1 MLVSALT
8 SKARHRLLPD
18 KDTAMTLR
26 AFLLSITAVVPQ
38 VAAAEY
44 EFSAYIGN
52 QTAPSS
58 DIEISGDDV
67 IPDSDFNQ
75 QWVGNSGTWPIYGG
89 FRLTYWQSE
98 TFGYG
103 LDYAHNKVEPKRG
116 REPAGFDNLEF
127 TDGLNTWTI
136 NAYRRWPGVLDGALA
151 DVTPYVGAGV
161 GISLP
166 GVEVRYAGSDT
177 FEYQVTGLAAT
188 WLAGASYPIN
198 DTWSLFGEYKGTY
211 TQNDVDLDGGG
222 TLSSD
227 IFTNAVNIGIS
238 YRF

>member
-1 MLVSALT
+1 
-8 SKARHRLLPD
+8 
-18 KDTAMTLR
+18 MTLR
-26 AFLLSITAVVPQ
+26 MFLISATAILPQ

-44 EFSAYIGN
+44 EISAYAGH

-58 DIEISGDDV
+58 DIVIDGDAV
-67 IPDSDFNQ
+67 IPDSDFRQ
-75 QWVGNSGTWPIYGG
+75 QWVGNSTTWPIYGG
-89 FRLTYWQSE
+89 FRVTYWQSE

-116 REPAGFDNLEF
+116 NEPAGFDNLEF

-136 NAYRRWPGVLDGALA
+136 NAYRRFPDTFTGSGAL
-151 DVTPYVGAGV
+151 DRLTPYVGAGV

-188 WLAGASYPIN
+188 WLAGVSYPID

-211 TQNDVDLDGGG
+211 TQNEVDLDGGG

>member
-1 MLVSALT
+1 MTRLTFITLALVSA
-8 SKARHRLLPD
+8 P
-18 KDTAMTLR
+18 
-26 AFLLSITAVVPQ
+26 V

-44 EFSAYIGN
+44 EISAYTGN

-58 DIEISGDDV
+58 DITISGDDV
-67 IPDSDFNQ
+67 IPDLDFNQ
-75 QWVGNSGTWPIYGG
+75 PWVGNSSTWPIYGG
-89 FRLTYWQSE
+89 FRVTYWQTD
-98 TFGYG
+98 TFGFG

-116 REPAGFDNLEF
+116 REPEGFNNLEF

-136 NAYRRWPGVLDGALA
+136 NAYRRWPGAFVGTGALS

-198 DTWSLFGEYKGTY
+198 DRWSLFGEYKGTY
-211 TQNDVDLDGGG
+211 TQNEVDLEGGG

-227 IFTNAVNIGIS
+227 IITNAVNIGIS